1 MFTYENGLPLRPAHI
16 SRTFDTLVER
26 SGLPHMRFHDLRHE
40 HASLLLSGG
49 VDIAVVSKRL
59 GHSTIAVTS
68 DLYSHLLSDANR
80 AAADA
85 AESMLPPKTANAHIL
100 HTQAVGK

>member
-1 MFTYENGLPLRPAHI
+1 M
-16 SRTFDTLVER
+16 S
-26 SGLPHMRFHDLRHE
+26 FHDLRHE

-68 DLYSHLLSDANR
+68 DVYSHLLQDANR

-85 AESMLPPKTANAHIL
+85 PELMLPPKPRL
-100 HTQAVGK
+100 HTHCTHKHRKRAEKRIRAST

>member
-1 MFTYENGLPLRPAHI
+1 
-16 SRTFDTLVER
+16 
-26 SGLPHMRFHDLRHE
+26 MRFHDLRHE